1 MPNGSFNAQALWGN
15 QRDVS
20 WTEFDGLDGLERLGD
35 SNDTLD
41 VGDYGGSFFGEF
53 QGRFD
58 TLLIKLFGSID
69 ALSPSAKYAVTSSRP
84 KQ

>member
-41 VGDYGGSFFGEF
+41 VGDHCGCFFGEF
-53 QGRFD
+53 QCRFD
-58 TLLIKLFGSID
+58 TLLIELVRFDRCFESIGEVRRYVFE
-69 ALSPSAKYAVTSSRP
+69 A
-84 KQ
+84 